1 MVTTRIPFAFARSA
15 LFNLPPDWLSGSTP
29 QPIAAA
35 QDYQITVDYAGPRL
49 TGHHAAAW
57 QAVVALAY
65 RGQGEPVA
73 ADLRLVDLL
82 RAMGVV
88 SVQMNTKK
96 RLLRWLTELAD
107 KDAQVYVKTPRH
119 TYLGKLMTDAQ
130 DIGRGRV
137 RVELPADLLP
147 LLEDEV
153 VQLPMTGRAAFNVYP
168 LAAWL
173 HDYIASHRSVYEI
186 KLETLRCLCGSVLSR
201 HHFKARLVQALD
213 RVKAHA
219 VFFTGYSIEG
229 DVLTLRKE
237 KTRVVLLG
245 QKEQAVKGG
254 EYRMARA
261 VAVARLQR
269 SRVPL

>member
-1 MVTTRIPFAFARSA
+1 MATTRIPFAFARSA

-35 QDYQITVDYAGPRL
+35 QDYEIAVEYAGPRL
-49 TGHHAAAW
+49 TCHHAAAW

-65 RGQGEPVA
+65 KGQGEPVGT
-73 ADLRLVDLL
+73 DLRLVDLL

-88 SVQMNTKK
+88 SVQMHAKK
-96 RLLRWLTELAD
+96 RLLRWLAELAD

-119 TYLGKLMTDAQ
+119 TYLGKLILDAQ

-137 RVELPADLLP
+137 RVELPAALLP
-147 LLEDEV
+147 LLEDETV
-153 VQLPMTGRAAFNVYP
+153 RLPMAGRAAFNVYP

-173 HDYIASHRSVYEI
+173 HDYIASHRSVYEV
-186 KLETLRCLCGSVLSR
+186 KLDTLRSLSGSVLSR
-201 HHFKARLVQALD
+201 HHFKARLVRALD
-213 RVKAHA
+213 RVKARA
-219 VFFTGYSIEG
+219 GFFTGYTITGE
-229 DVLTLRKE
+229 VLTLRKE

-245 QKEQAVKGG
+245 EKNQAVKGG
-254 EYRMARA
+254 EYRQARA
-261 VAVARLQR
+261 IAVARLQR